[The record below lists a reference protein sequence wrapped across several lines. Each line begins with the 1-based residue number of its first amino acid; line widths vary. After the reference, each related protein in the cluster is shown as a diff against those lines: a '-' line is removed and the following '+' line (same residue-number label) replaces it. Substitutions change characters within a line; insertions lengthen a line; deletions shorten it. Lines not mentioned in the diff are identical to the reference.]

1 MLTKSQAAVL
11 PRRFHKAAAAGAV
24 EGGYGVLLDGRPVRT
39 PAAAPYVLPT
49 LALAAMSAAEWDAQG
64 ERIAFADMPITRLA
78 FTAID
83 GVRLAH
89 EAVAEEAARFA
100 GSDVLCYF
108 ADGPEALVAREQAA
122 WRPWLAWASEALD
135 LHLIP
140 VTGVLHQPQ
149 PEASLARAR
158 ELAAAMDDFR
168 LTGLAAAAGLFG
180 STVLALALERGE
192 LDGPAAFALSRLDE
206 LFQEELWGV
215 DDEAAVRTARLAI
228 EAEALDRWFKALG

>member
-1 MLTKSQAAVL
+1 M
-11 PRRFHKAAAAGAV
+11 
-24 EGGYGVLLDGRPVRT
+24 
-39 PAAAPYVLPT
+39 
-49 LALAAMSAAEWDAQG
+49 
-64 ERIAFADMPITRLA
+64 
-78 FTAID
+78 
-83 GVRLAH
+83 
-89 EAVAEEAARFA
+89 
-100 GSDVLCYF
+100 
-108 ADGPEALVAREQAA
+108 AREQAA
-122 WRPWLAWASEALD
+122 WRPWLSWASETLD